1 MKEITNLNEAKDLAI
16 GEHFIYSEY
25 FGKPIVWRK
34 LDEHL
39 VISEMAL
46 DCVIFNSEFNRDY
59 NESLLFKWCEMFE
72 NQHTALRDKVTILNY
87 DEIMKYFQTT
97 ESRQAKPTEWAI
109 MHGASVSPTGNV
121 DYWTSSFYDINFKYA
136 LVVNSIGK
144 INDYIVNHSRVCVR
158 PALAKTR

>member
-1 MKEITNLNEAKDLAI
+1 MTEITNLNEAKDLAI
-16 GEHFIYSEY
+16 GEHFI
-25 FGKPIVWRK
+25 FGDYQGEPIEWRK
-34 LDEHL
+34 IDEHL
-39 VISEMAL
+39 AISKMAL

-109 MHGASVSPTGNV
+109 MHGASVDPNGNA
-121 DYWTSSFYDINFKYA
+121 DYWTSSLYGNSSKYA
-136 LVVNSIGK
+136 IVVNSLGNT
-144 INDYIVNHSRVCVR
+144 NDYIVNHSRVCVR
-158 PALAKTR
+158 PALRIR